1 MQLGQV
7 VGKATSTV
15 KHPTLTGWKLLVV
28 QMLAMDDKPDGEPIL
43 AIDGLGAGLGQRVI
57 VCNDGAGTRQ
67 MIGAK
72 NSPARWFVLGL
83 CDS

>member
-7 VGKATSTV
+7 VGHATSTV
-15 KHPTLTGWKLLVV
+15 KHSTLTGWKLLIV
-28 QMLAMDDKPDGEPIL
+28 QMLGVAEQSDGEPIL
-43 AIDGLGAGLGQRVI
+43 AIDKLGAGLGQRVI

-83 CDS
+83 CDQ